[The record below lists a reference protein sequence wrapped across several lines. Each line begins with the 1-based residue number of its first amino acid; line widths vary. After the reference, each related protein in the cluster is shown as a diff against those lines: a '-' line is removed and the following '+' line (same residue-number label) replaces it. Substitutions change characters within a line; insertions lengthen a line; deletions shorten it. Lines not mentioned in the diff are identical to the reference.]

1 VRALKALRTRSLRAA
16 RAIVVPSVYLAEI
29 AADWGLRSD
38 CIHVVTNPAPPP
50 RKLEPEPLAPGTFVF
65 VGRLTRQ
72 KALTVAI
79 DAVALVPQARLVLI
93 GDGPERLRL
102 EQHADA
108 SAAAARVEFR
118 GPRARDDAL
127 RTVAGAE
134 AALLSSDWEN
144 LPHAAVE
151 ALSVGVPV
159 VSTHVGGVPEI
170 VRDGGN
176 GLLVPPSRPEELAS
190 AIRRVLEE
198 PGLRARLAAEAKPSV
213 EAISSDVVYGRIES
227 LLARAVR

>member
-1 VRALKALRTRSLRAA
+1 
-16 RAIVVPSVYLAEI
+16 
-29 AADWGLRSD
+29 
-38 CIHVVTNPAPPP
+38 
-50 RKLEPEPLAPGTFVF
+50 
-65 VGRLTRQ
+65 
-72 KALTVAI
+72 
-79 DAVALVPQARLVLI
+79 
-93 GDGPERLRL
+93 
-102 EQHADA
+102 
-108 SAAAARVEFR
+108 
-118 GPRARDDAL
+118 
-127 RTVAGAE
+127 
-134 AALLSSDWEN
+134 LLSSDWEN

-159 VSTHVGGVPEI
+159 VSTRVGGVPEI